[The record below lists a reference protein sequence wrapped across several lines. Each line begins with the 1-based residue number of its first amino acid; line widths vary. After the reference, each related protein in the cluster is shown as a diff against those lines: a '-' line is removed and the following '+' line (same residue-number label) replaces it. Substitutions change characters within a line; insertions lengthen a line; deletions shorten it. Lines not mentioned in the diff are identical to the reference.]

1 MSVAEHRSSW
11 PHVNRHM
18 CEPWGVHG
26 EGQAAVRH
34 LILGEHRFDRFELK
48 EWLNKEDVEAQEHV
62 GVVGTCLSLSSS
74 S

>member
-48 EWLNKEDVEAQEHV
+48 EWKEDVEAQEHV